1 MFFKKGTLENLRS
14 QLLVLP
20 TLPIFTL
27 FCDFWKDYF
36 IFITIIIIDNIIVII
51 MTTMIETDITVLK
64 KKIHFPKNSR
74 TGEIT

>member
-1 MFFKKGTLENLRS
+1 MRS

-64 KKIHFPKNSR
+64 KKYIFPKTQEQGKSP
-74 TGEIT
+74 EDK